1 MAKRGNKTGQFY
13 LVAAIIIAGIA
24 IGLVAVANYSKKQEQ
39 TEINS
44 LKEEIQIESSMV
56 LDHALNTGE
65 SQQETSNLMQ
75 DFTQIYIDSESRDK
89 NLYFIFGR
97 QSNIILKGYQK
108 NASDDT
114 QRRCCRRVSS

>member
-97 QSNIILKGYQK
+97 KFANFLSFDFKIS
-108 NASDDT
+108 AFPSP
-114 QRRCCRRVSS
+114 